1 MTIFVGW
8 LQGTWMPVG
17 PSLVPLDSYGVW
29 DDTIRLQRSTQ
40 NVFKTN
46 STYRPYY
53 EVAPS
58 SAATDDTSLA
68 KPEGLGSE
76 EEESEDG
83 SFEDE
88 DWSVESDEC
97 SEEPQR
103 YCCDVAWLVPMLG
116 PSDLPD
122 AMDGVKDETKE
133 AMEEDPDD
141 AMQPLSSAQ
150 KGLNAG
156 NVANGGNSAAEETP
170 QKKFGFKDALVAM
183 GSPKPAE
190 KNFLQTN
197 KGKDKF
203 KAPKKG
209 EKEAPIQTWIMS
221 MSRQERRAELQ
232 FARPV
237 PVDFDIAEVGSVWQG
252 SGALYNTRD
261 SQR

>member
-1 MTIFVGW
+1 
-8 LQGTWMPVG
+8 MPVG

-29 DDTIRLQRSTQ
+29 DDTIRLQRSTRD
-40 NVFKTN
+40 VVKMD

-58 SAATDDTSLA
+58 SVATDDMSLA
-68 KPEGLGSE
+68 QAEGLGSE
-76 EEESEDG
+76 EEESENG

-88 DWSVESDEC
+88 DWSVESDEY

-116 PSDLPD
+116 PSELPD
-122 AMDGVKDETKE
+122 AIEGVKVETKD

-141 AMQPLSSAQ
+141 ALQPLSSAQ
-150 KGLNAG
+150 KGLKSG
-156 NVANGGNSAAEETP
+156 NVVGGGKSAGEETP

-190 KNFLQTN
+190 KNLLQT

-203 KAPKKG
+203 KVPKKG
-209 EKEAPIQTWIMS
+209 EKEAPVQTWIMS
-221 MSRQERRAELQ
+221 MSRQDRKAELQ
-232 FARPV
+232 LARPV
-237 PVDFDIAEVGSVWQG
+237 PVDFDIAEVGPVWQG
-252 SGALYNTRD
+252 SGALHNTRD
-261 SQR
+261 TQR